1 MNSANL
7 TTTFDLYKQNSP
19 MPLVQVKLN
28 VEYDP
33 ISNKATV
40 NKLVLQCHINKAELD
55 VTFLA
60 KRDLFGPIVEE
71 TILKTDWRKLHQ
83 QELIHKHNRIERIQ
97 DNLKHNI
104 TQGSIKTFIPNIDPH
119 DHEGHQFAQ
128 MEREEERINDY
139 FEN

>member
-71 TILKTDWRKLHQ
+71 TNLKTDWRKLHQ
-83 QELIHKHNRIERIQ
+83 QELIHEHNRIERIN

-104 TQGSIKTFIPNIDPH
+104 TEGSTKTFIPYIDPH
-119 DHEGHQFAQ
+119 DHEGQKFQ
-128 MEREEERINDY
+128 EMEREDERINDY